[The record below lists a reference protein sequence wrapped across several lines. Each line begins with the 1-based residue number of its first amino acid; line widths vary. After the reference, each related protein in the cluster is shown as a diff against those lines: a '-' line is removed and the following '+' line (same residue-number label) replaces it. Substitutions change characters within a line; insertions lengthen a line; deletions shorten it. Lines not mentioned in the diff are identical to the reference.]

1 MVSKDNSVEESFSNL
16 AASFSE
22 LAALLVSM
30 CREATDSC
38 EEVDNCELEK
48 ETGTDVPSTVIDS
61 EEVSDTDEGV
71 VFAADLEVDEETLQN
86 IADAATTLGTYADL
100 YWNTPMPSDPVAAS
114 VFLTALEN
122 TALPR
127 WKYPHIHISKDSV
140 VHAICLDSAHAS
152 AGLPAAAEYLT
163 KTAGRTDLSRTP
175 IEEDLIA
182 DGILSSLDYLL
193 SEEDLLRALGLDYTI
208 KLLPGV
214 CDILKLIDSD
224 DEGNMSVISAIAVLN
239 KAAEYMWNVPSTQC
253 GMRMLIAAFNIAAAV
268 KEAELAKLI
277 SSKFSEEIKS
287 GVEFVTLPQAEVIT
301 GKSVTEIARMLNDST
316 GSSALRLVE
325 CQRGGNLFV
334 IDKSMLFSNNSDN
347 IRD

>member
-1 MVSKDNSVEESFSNL
+1 MVTKDNSVEESFANL

-30 CREATDSC
+30 CSEAPCSYTDTDNYDL
-38 EEVDNCELEK
+38 EE
-48 ETGTDVPSTVIDS
+48 ETGTDVSSDASDS
-61 EEVSDTDEGV
+61 EEVPDTDAGA
-71 VFAADLEVDEETLQN
+71 VFATDLEADEETLYN
-86 IADAATTLGTYADL
+86 IANAATTLRTYASL
-100 YWNTPMPSDPVAAS
+100 GWNTPMPGDPIAAS

-140 VHAICLDSAHAS
+140 VHAVCLDSAHSS
-152 AGLPAAAEYLT
+152 AGLPAAAEYLI
-163 KTAGRTDLSRTP
+163 KTAGRVDLSRTP

-182 DGILSSLDYLL
+182 DGILSASDYLL
-193 SEEDLLRALGLDYTI
+193 SEEELLRALGLDYTI

-214 CDILKLIDSD
+214 CDILSLIDSD
-224 DEGNMSVISAIAVLN
+224 SDGNMSAISAIAVLN
-239 KAAEYMWNVPSTQC
+239 KAAEYVWDVPATQS

-287 GVEFVTLPQAEVIT
+287 GVEFVTLPQAEIIT
-301 GKSVTEIARMLNDST
+301 GKSVTEIARMLNDSA

-334 IDKSMLFSNNSDN
+334 IDKSMLLDNNSDN